1 MMAAQQGFS
10 QAQRS
15 IPQAGAPVSGFAAHY
30 PIGTSVSAGPPVAV
44 SSINNSIPSNSNGT
58 QSTSASSTNQEDRQP
73 PVIDLKVILSKD
85 EVAYVFGFDGVLIAQ
100 LRQQTGANVGI
111 TQGESHEYVLCIGG
125 SIEIIFKAFSL
136 VCRKLW
142 DFLTSVAG
150 GPGHDLPLT
159 LRLAVPASQC
169 GSIIG
174 KQGAKVKEIRDL
186 TGAVIQVSQE
196 SLPDSTEREVEIK
209 GNGEACLQST
219 YHICVV
225 MQETPLRGEV
235 VPYIPSNM
243 NTRNNGFNRSGT
255 SQGLH
260 NAPMDNNWRPVF
272 LCGDKAYVIEGNVA
286 RPAPPELLR
295 HEFSKNSPGWRC
307 G

>member
-1 MMAAQQGFS
+1 MMATQQGFS
-10 QAQRS
+10 QAQRTM
-15 IPQAGAPVSGFAAHY
+15 PQSGAPLGGFAAHY
-30 PIGTSVSAGPPVAV
+30 PVGTSAGAAPPVSVNNTNNSNPVSA
-44 SSINNSIPSNSNGT
+44 NGSQT
-58 QSTSASSTNQEDRQP
+58 ASATTGTSQQERPP

-186 TGAVIQVSQE
+186 TGAVIQVSFI
-196 SLPDSTEREVEIK
+196 S
-209 GNGEACLQST
+209 
-219 YHICVV
+219 
-225 MQETPLRGEV
+225 
-235 VPYIPSNM
+235 
-243 NTRNNGFNRSGT
+243 
-255 SQGLH
+255 
-260 NAPMDNNWRPVF
+260 
-272 LCGDKAYVIEGNVA
+272 
-286 RPAPPELLR
+286 
-295 HEFSKNSPGWRC
+295 
-307 G
+307 

>member
-15 IPQAGAPVSGFAAHY
+15 IPQSGAAVSGFAAHY
-30 PIGTSVSAGPPVAV
+30 PVGTSVTAGPPVAV
-44 SSINNSIPSNSNGT
+44 SSANNSIPSNSNGT
-58 QSTSASSTNQEDRQP
+58 QSTSAPSINQEDRQP

-186 TGAVIQVSQE
+186 TGAVIQV
-196 SLPDSTEREVEIK
+196 
-209 GNGEACLQST
+209 
-219 YHICVV
+219 
-225 MQETPLRGEV
+225 
-235 VPYIPSNM
+235 
-243 NTRNNGFNRSGT
+243 NT
-255 SQGLH
+255 
-260 NAPMDNNWRPVF
+260 
-272 LCGDKAYVIEGNVA
+272 
-286 RPAPPELLR
+286 
-295 HEFSKNSPGWRC
+295 
-307 G
+307 